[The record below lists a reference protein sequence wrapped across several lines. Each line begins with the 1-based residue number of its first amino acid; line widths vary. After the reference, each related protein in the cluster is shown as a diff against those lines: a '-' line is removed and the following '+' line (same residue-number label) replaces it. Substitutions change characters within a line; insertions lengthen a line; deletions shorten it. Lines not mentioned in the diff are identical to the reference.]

1 MGNIN
6 VIFLF
11 RDKEIG
17 YFLVRRLL
25 MDKILMDGGVGKIFR
40 VMSFVKILLLRIL
53 FVVRYNLDKYF
64 YYFDFGIMFLE

>member
-1 MGNIN
+1 
-6 VIFLF
+6 
-11 RDKEIG
+11 
-17 YFLVRRLL
+17 
-25 MDKILMDGGVGKIFR
+25 MDGGVGKIFR